1 MKKKL
6 TLLLLAAALVGVGG
20 TAPLVPTLQAATTEL
35 KSALNDTKAEIKA
48 LKKDIRTLES
58 NVSKATKSLDK
69 SRKSEAKLRQACDA
83 MESKL
88 SAKKTVYQLAEG
100 RIAAGNLRA
109 AEGQAALAAE
119 IKALEEEYTAS
130 MEKWEMDKLVANDSH
145 TVIEINQKLISLRKA
160 RIKELEN
167 RVNVLKSDDAEAEM
181 AKIKAEQALQQSAL
195 ILESEAQAQ
204 KALQETVAE
213 AEKAAPAPAAV
224 AQAEAEKAAQAQAVA
239 QAEAE
244 KAAQAKAKAEA
255 EKVALAQAEAEKAAQ
270 AKAKADQEAA
280 AKAKAEADKVAQ
292 AQAKAQAE
300 ADKEAQAKAKAEA
313 EKEKQLKEAR
323 KIAEKEA
330 QNREKNLKQAPA
342 VQTPKAPTDSTLDPK
357 SKEAKLQEILELY
370 RQDKIT
376 PRQYQER
383 RAAILAGQE

>member
-6 TLLLLAAALVGVGG
+6 TLLLLAAALVGIGG
-20 TAPLVPTLQAATTEL
+20 AAPLVPTLQAATTEL

-48 LKKDIRTLES
+48 LQKDIRTLES
-58 NVSKATKSLDK
+58 NVSRATQSLDK

-119 IKALEEEYTAS
+119 IKALEDEYTAS
-130 MEKWEMDKLVANDSH
+130 VEKWEMDKLVANDSH
-145 TVIEINQKLISLRKA
+145 TVIAINEKLISLRKA
-160 RIKELEN
+160 RIRELET
-167 RVNVLKSDDAEAEM
+167 RLNVLKSDDAEAEI
-181 AKIKAEQALQQSAL
+181 AKIRAEQAQRQSAL
-195 ILESEAQAQ
+195 ILESEAQAGN
-204 KALQETVAE
+204 ALKEAVVE

-224 AQAEAEKAAQAQAVA
+224 AQTEAEKAAQAQVLA

-244 KAAQAKAKAEA
+244 KAAQAKAKAEQEA
-255 EKVALAQAEAEKAAQ
+255 VAKAQAEAEKAAQ
-270 AKAKADQEAA
+270 AQAKAEKEAKAA
-280 AKAKAEADKVAQ
+280 AKKAEDEAKAAAR
-292 AQAKAQAE
+292 
-300 ADKEAQAKAKAEA
+300 KAEA
-313 EKEKQLKEAR
+313 EKEKQLREAR

-342 VQTPKAPTDSTLDPK
+342 LQTPKAPGDSTLDPK
-357 SKEAKLQEILELY
+357 SKEARLQEILELY

-376 PRQYQER
+376 PRQYQVR
-383 RAAILAGQE
+383 RAAILDGQE